1 MPNGPSLYNFVCDR
15 FGLEEQ
21 HRSKLFWATV
31 LGTPVLLWALSSR
44 SKAKKK
50 PDTHINAF
58 FKDKS
63 AVRAPPAQ
71 QPKRKGTGFHSF
83 LKEVPQAHRDATSFG
98 AFLKGPASAAAVV
111 SSNAPSQQAS
121 KGPKASDVVI
131 SVLFGTEY
139 GFSKEVAE
147 RVAAAV
153 TACGPYWYATR
164 AHTKKCHI
172 LKVCCSSQ
180 LCFWLAGSSF
190 LIWLITL
197 MAWTS
202 ARSRLSLLSAQLR
215 LIPDFPFLGRPCLVL
230 HNSST
235 PVAAAQAAEPW

>member
-1 MPNGPSLYNFVCDR
+1 MPNGPSVYSSLCDR

-44 SKAKKK
+44 SKAKQK
-50 PDTHINAF
+50 PDTNINAF

-63 AVRAPPAQ
+63 AVPAPSAQ

-98 AFLKGPASAAAVV
+98 AFLKDPASTAAVV
-111 SSNAPSQQAS
+111 SNNAPSQQAS
-121 KGPKASDVVI
+121 KGPKAGDIVI

-147 RVAAAV
+147 RVAAAI
-153 TACGPYWYATR
+153 TACGSYWYAATVHSKR
-164 AHTKKCHI
+164 RHI
-172 LKVCCSSQ
+172 PTVCCSGH
-180 LCFWLAGSSF
+180 LCFWLAGSSC
-190 LIWLITL
+190 LIWLTML
-197 MAWTS
+197 MA
-202 ARSRLSLLSAQLR
+202 
-215 LIPDFPFLGRPCLVL
+215 
-230 HNSST
+230 
-235 PVAAAQAAEPW
+235 

>member
-1 MPNGPSLYNFVCDR
+1 MPNGPSVYNSVCDR

-44 SKAKKK
+44 SKAKQK
-50 PDTHINAF
+50 PGTHINAF

-63 AVRAPPAQ
+63 AVRAPSAQ

-98 AFLKGPASAAAVV
+98 AFLKAPASAAAVV

-147 RVAAAV
+147 RVAAAIM
-153 TACGPYWYATR
+153 ACGSYWYAAK
-164 AHTKKCHI
+164 AHTKKHHI
-172 LKVCCSSQ
+172 LTVCCSSQ
-180 LCFWLAGSSF
+180 LCFWLAGSSC
-190 LIWLITL
+190 LIWLTML

-202 ARSRLSLLSAQLR
+202 TKSRLSLLSAQPR
-215 LIPDFPFLGRPCLVL
+215 FTSDFPCLGWSCTML
-230 HNSST
+230 HSA
-235 PVAAAQAAEPW
+235 PVAAA

>member
-1 MPNGPSLYNFVCDR
+1 MPNGPSVYNSLCDR

-63 AVRAPPAQ
+63 AVRAPLAQ

-98 AFLKGPASAAAVV
+98 AFLKAPASAAAAIA
-111 SSNAPSQQAS
+111 SNAPSQQAS

-147 RVAAAV
+147 RVAAAIM
-153 TACGPYWYATR
+153 ACGPYWYATR
-164 AHTKKCHI
+164 AHTKKRHI
-172 LKVCCSSQ
+172 PKFCCISQ
-180 LCFWLAGSSF
+180 LVFWLAGSSC
-190 LIWLITL
+190 LIWLTTL

-202 ARSRLSLLSAQLR
+202 AKSRLSLLSAQPR
-215 LIPDFPFLGRPCLVL
+215 CISDFPCSGRPCVIS
-230 HNSST
+230 HSST
-235 PVAAAQAAEPW
+235 PEAAAQAAEPW